1 MLQDLL
7 NGHYGHAGLVIL
19 FVAVFF
25 EDFGLPLPGET
36 VLVATAALAAKG
48 ALPIG
53 GVVSVAFIAAVLGDN
68 VGYLIGRSGGH
79 RLLLRKGAAIGLTHA
94 RLHRVERF
102 FDRYGA
108 VIVVVARFFEGLR
121 QLNGIVAGSVLMD
134 WRLFL
139 VFNAL
144 GAALWVGFW
153 GIGVYL
159 FGDSMLHYASALY
172 ERVDA
177 TTIVIGVAVFIL
189 VLVLGIWA
197 WRLRNGNS

>member
-1 MLQDLL
+1 VLQDLL

-19 FVAVFF
+19 FVAIFF

-36 VLVATAALAAKG
+36 VLVATAAVAAKG
-48 ALPIG
+48 GLPIG
-53 GVVSVAFIAAVLGDN
+53 AVVAVAIVAAVLGDN

-102 FDRYGA
+102 FHRYGA

-139 VFNAL
+139 LFNAL
-144 GAALWVGFW
+144 GATLWVGFW
-153 GIGVYL
+153 GVGVYL
-159 FGDSMLHYASALY
+159 FGDSMVHYASALY
-172 ERVDA
+172 ERMDA
-177 TTIVIGVAVFIL
+177 TSIVTGMVVFCL
-189 VLVLGIWA
+189 LLVLGIWA
-197 WRLRNGNS
+197 WRSRNGNS